1 MKKVYFLST
10 CSTCKRI
17 INEVQWPQDIEF
29 IDIKKRCIDLDAL
42 EWLKAKLGTYEAL
55 FSKKAQRF
63 GEVKQNISNDN
74 DYKKLMLSDYTFLK
88 RPVILY
94 GDFYSVGNDKQA
106 VQKIKDQFNSI

>member
-29 IDIKKRCIDLDAL
+29 IDIKKQSIDLEAL
-42 EWLKAKLGTYEAL
+42 EWLKAKLGTYESL

-63 GEVKQNISNDN
+63 GLVKQNISTDN
-74 DYKKLMLSDYTFLK
+74 DYKALILSDYTFLK
-88 RPVILY
+88 RPVVLY
-94 GDFYSVGNDKQA
+94 GDFYLVGNDKLA
-106 VQKIKDQFNSI
+106 VQQIKDRFNLI